1 MTQGLGYILR
11 HGLLGT
17 ALLLAAC
24 ASNPPA
30 EVDERS
36 TGDVRPAAEPGSQQR
51 TLTPEPSRAEER
63 HVVAHGDTLYAIAFK
78 RGVDFRDL
86 AAWNNIAPPYRI
98 FVGQELRLSAPPN
111 VPQRVAPAA
120 APTIVAAPAP
130 VSSDRGASVP
140 GATASPQQNPPVEK
154 STKPQPSMFEDVAA
168 APTPTPPPAAA
179 KPVEAAPAP
188 VPPRPSPPPSAP
200 AAAAQPAA
208 STATQAAAPVAPVA
222 SPPPPA
228 PSPKSERVAELSA
241 GGVSWRWPG
250 EGKVTGTFV
259 AGDQIRQGIDIAG
272 KAGDPVRAA
281 ADGEV
286 VYSGNGLLGYGELII
301 VKHNANFLSAYGH
314 NRQRLVKEGDRVKA
328 GQQIAEL
335 GSSATARE
343 ELHFEIRRNGK
354 PVNPLDYLPVR

>member
-1 MTQGLGYILR
+1 MTQGLYRTIRSTLP
-11 HGLLGT
+11 
-17 ALLLAAC
+17 AVPLLLAAC

-30 EVDERS
+30 PVEDRS
-36 TGDVRPAAEPGSQQR
+36 TGDSRPPAPAGVSPAAPAAARG
-51 TLTPEPSRAEER
+51 EER
-63 HVVAHGDTLYAIAFK
+63 HIVARGDTLYAIAFR

-86 AAWNNIAPPYRI
+86 ANWNGIAPPYRI

-111 VPQRVAPAA
+111 APARTAPVAAA
-120 APTIVAAPAP
+120 APSAGPERVATVTTSSAPPPPA
-130 VSSDRGASVP
+130 
-140 GATASPQQNPPVEK
+140 QNPPVEK
-154 STKPQPSMFEDVAA
+154 STKTQPSMFEDVGAPPPRQA
-168 APTPTPPPAAA
+168 QVQPAEAVPTAPTPAPP
-179 KPVEAAPAP
+179 
-188 VPPRPSPPPSAP
+188 
-200 AAAAQPAA
+200 
-208 STATQAAAPVAPVA
+208 AAAPVAA
-222 SPPPPA
+222 AAPPA
-228 PSPKSERVAELSA
+228 AAAAPAAAVAPAAQKSATSAERPPEHVAELNA

-272 KAGDPVRAA
+272 KAGDAVRAA

-301 VKHNANFLSAYGH
+301 IKHNANFLSAYGH

-335 GSSATARE
+335 GSSASSRE
-343 ELHFEIRRNGK
+343 ELHFEIRKNGK

>member
-1 MTQGLGYILR
+1 MTQGFGYILR

-17 ALLLAAC
+17 MLLLAAC

-36 TGDVRPAAEPGSQQR
+36 TGDVRPASEPIGAPR
-51 TLTPEPSRAEER
+51 ALEPSRAEEH
-63 HVVAHGDTLYAIAFK
+63 HVVARGDTLYAIAFK

-86 AAWNNIAPPYRI
+86 AAWNGIAPPYRI
-98 FVGQELRLSAPPN
+98 FVGQELRLSPPPNAPPRAAS
-111 VPQRVAPAA
+111 PAPATVAA
-120 APTIVAAPAP
+120 APALPERVASAP
-130 VSSDRGASVP
+130 SSAGNP
-140 GATASPQQNPPVEK
+140 PQNPPVEK
-154 STKPQPSMFEDVAA
+154 STKPQPSMFEDVAPSAAEPAQPLETTPA
-168 APTPTPPPAAA
+168 APPPKPVASAAPPVASKVAQAPAPPAAPPTA
-179 KPVEAAPAP
+179 PPPVATASPA
-188 VPPRPSPPPSAP
+188 PPSAP
-200 AAAAQPAA
+200 PA
-208 STATQAAAPVAPVA
+208 TP
-222 SPPPPA
+222 
-228 PSPKSERVAELSA
+228 PKSERVAELSA

-301 VKHNANFLSAYGH
+301 IKHNASFLSAYGH
-314 NRQRLVKEGDRVKA
+314 NRQRMVKEGDRVKA